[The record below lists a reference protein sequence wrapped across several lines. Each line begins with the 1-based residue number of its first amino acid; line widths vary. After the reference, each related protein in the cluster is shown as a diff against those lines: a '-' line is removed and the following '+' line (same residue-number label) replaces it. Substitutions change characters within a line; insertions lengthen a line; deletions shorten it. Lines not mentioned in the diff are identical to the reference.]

1 MGYKQVKVCGKK
13 FTLSDDFYLFS
24 VDPELEER
32 ISQTLKALKEEEAA
46 RADSPK
52 KQKRAFPFFRRRNDN
67 R

>member
-46 RADSPK
+46 KADSPK
-52 KQKRAFPFFRRRNDN
+52 KQRS
-67 R
+67 